1 MTLEKAIESFGKNFV
16 SIPVENIRYWDDLEM
31 YLGDVII
38 SPEIAKLNAKKYK
51 ANYKNEIIK
60 LVTHGILH
68 LLGYNHRLKK
78 DKVEMF
84 MLQNKLLEEVWQRI
98 S

>member
-38 SPEIAKLNAKKYK
+38 GTKHHPEGSSIAFEFYDDIGGYRFIAYK
-51 ANYKNEIIK
+51 PMNCYHK
-60 LVTHGILH
+60 
-68 LLGYNHRLKK
+68 
-78 DKVEMF
+78 
-84 MLQNKLLEEVWQRI
+84 
-98 S
+98 